1 MAKTI
6 EQLVEQ
12 FQCPGCVH
20 GSNVSCGE
28 YNYCPEERLCIGHVL
43 GTHLGIGNLIAPGL
57 PKGFQRPGWTQEGH
71 IRNRIDVRLFS
82 KGESPEW
89 DNLNVPVWAMVQ
101 DGFLFVRT
109 FAPRINSCW
118 VDVVEG
124 GTLSLVPSAINVG
137 EFINKID

>member
-12 FQCPGCVH
+12 FQCLGCVC
-20 GSNVSCGE
+20 GSDITCGK
-28 YNYCPEERLCIGHVL
+28 YNYNPEERRCMSHVL
-43 GTHLGIGNLIAPGL
+43 KTMLGFGNCIALGI
-57 PKGFQRPGWTQEGH
+57 PKGFNKPGWTQEGRS
-71 IRNRIDVRLFS
+71 RNKIDVRLFS

-89 DNLNVPVWAMVQ
+89 DYLNVPVWAMEQ

-109 FAPRINSCW
+109 FAPRINLCW
-118 VDVVEG
+118 VDVIEG